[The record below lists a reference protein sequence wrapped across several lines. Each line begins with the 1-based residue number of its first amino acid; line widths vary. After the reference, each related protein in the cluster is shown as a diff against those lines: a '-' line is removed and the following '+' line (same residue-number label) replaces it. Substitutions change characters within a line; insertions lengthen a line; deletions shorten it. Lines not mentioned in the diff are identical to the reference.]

1 MSLHKLK
8 KCILIANFLI
18 IQHYSK
24 GMLSDQQEH
33 FLQKENIIPP
43 PPILFTMF
51 EEEEEEEDPLDYKPQ
66 SLGNFKNFLQSPQ
79 TLWHSYDTLEREL
92 IETPFE
98 EKIKNLSILI
108 LDIIEQ
114 SSTELFTIENYTK
127 PIIQKHIKAI
137 HRDISKMILA
147 FESFIQDQKIILKN
161 NGFFFSTTENANKL
175 YPSRLPNLRDMRILK
190 MISTSFKDIISKMDL
205 LDFESLC
212 LMNFIDHWI
221 AKSKNLLH
229 KEVIK
234 KMSNS
239 FDQIYKTSSLRYLL
253 NSQLKIIVSIP
264 ENHFLIHYLAI
275 EKKATILLNQKSS
288 FETFVTNLYLK
299 LNPDKTLPNLAIEKK
314 ATILLNQ
321 KSSFETFV
329 INLYLKLNPDKTLPT
344 EDFDIIHLI
353 PNKEIINLP
362 FTRNLCYASERYPF
376 VDWDKYLEIKKT
388 ERSSE

>member
-8 KCILIANFLI
+8 QCILIANFLI

-33 FLQKENIIPP
+33 FLQKENTIPP
-43 PPILFTMF
+43 PLTMF
-51 EEEEEEEDPLDYKPQ
+51 EEEEEDSLNYRPQ
-66 SLGNFKNFLQSPQ
+66 SLGDFKNFLQSPQ

-114 SSTELFTIENYTK
+114 SSTELFIIENYTK

-299 LNPDKTLPNLAIEKK
+299 LNPDKTLP
-314 ATILLNQ
+314 
-321 KSSFETFV
+321 
-329 INLYLKLNPDKTLPT
+329 T